1 MMMMMM
7 MMMAM
12 TTNTIP
18 YRRTKT
24 HIWDKVLMGIWVHPL
39 RMTTVMMIFLTL
51 PPKKNDGD
59 DTFSLGAFNG
69 EHTADGSVR
78 GMWWMQ
84 MCTIVKLVSL
94 FLEQPSLF

>member
-1 MMMMMM
+1 MM
-7 MMMAM
+7 
-12 TTNTIP
+12 
-18 YRRTKT
+18 
-24 HIWDKVLMGIWVHPL
+24 L

-51 PPKKNDGD
+51 SPKKNDGD

-84 MCTIVKLVSL
+84 MCTVVKLVSL
-94 FLEQPSLF
+94 SF

>member
-1 MMMMMM
+1 MPTLTYSALMMMVRVIVIMVMM
-7 MMMAM
+7 
-12 TTNTIP
+12 
-18 YRRTKT
+18 
-24 HIWDKVLMGIWVHPL
+24 L

-51 PPKKNDGD
+51 SPKRNDGD

-84 MCTIVKLVSL
+84 MCTVVKLVSL

>member
-1 MMMMMM
+1 MPTLTYSALMMMVRMIVMMVM
-7 MMMAM
+7 M
-12 TTNTIP
+12 
-18 YRRTKT
+18 
-24 HIWDKVLMGIWVHPL
+24 L

-51 PPKKNDGD
+51 SPKRNDGD

-84 MCTIVKLVSL
+84 MCTVVKLVSL

>member
-1 MMMMMM
+1 MMMMM

-51 PPKKNDGD
+51 SPKKNDGD

-94 FLEQPSLF
+94 ILELLSLF

>member
-1 MMMMMM
+1 MPTLTYSALMMMVRMMVM
-7 MMMAM
+7 MTMM
-12 TTNTIP
+12 
-18 YRRTKT
+18 
-24 HIWDKVLMGIWVHPL
+24 L
-39 RMTTVMMIFLTL
+39 RMTTVMTIFLTL
-51 PPKKNDGD
+51 SPKKNDGD

-84 MCTIVKLVSL
+84 MCTIVKSVSL